1 MEYYFEIYLN
11 ARELTKIGLTEE
23 LIEWSGEKLSQD
35 PRVFVSDSGLR
46 FEEITYTNRDL
57 VDAGVELMSG
67 SIGLNLKGYSFY
79 ELSRKLRN
87 REDTSRDPWI
97 RFIDGLNALDS
108 FVIILC
114 RVDES
119 IKRKIT
125 VNGGEDLKC
134 AVSEALDWDDPRD
147 IVFVKG

>member
-11 ARELTKIGLTEE
+11 DRELTKVGLTEE
-23 LIEWSGEKLSQD
+23 LIEWGGDKLSQD

-67 SIGLNLKGYSFY
+67 LIGLNLQGFSIY
-79 ELSRKLRN
+79 ELSRKLIN
-87 REDTSRDPWI
+87 SEDTSWDPLI

-119 IKRKIT
+119 IKRKST
-125 VNGGEDLKC
+125 VSGGEDLKC

>member
-46 FEEITYTNRDL
+46 FEEIAYTNRDL

-97 RFIDGLNALDS
+97 RFIEGLNALDS

-119 IKRKIT
+119 IKKKIN
-125 VNGGEDLKC
+125 VSCGEDLKC

>member
-11 ARELTKIGLTEE
+11 DRELTKIGLTEE

-67 SIGLNLKGYSFY
+67 SIGLNLQGFSFY
-79 ELSRKLRN
+79 ELSRKLIN
-87 REDTSRDPWI
+87 SEDTSWDPLI
-97 RFIDGLNALDS
+97 RFIDGLNALDDQVYRRIECFR
-108 FVIILC
+108 FVCDHSLQS
-114 RVDES
+114 R
-119 IKRKIT
+119 
-125 VNGGEDLKC
+125 
-134 AVSEALDWDDPRD
+134 
-147 IVFVKG
+147 